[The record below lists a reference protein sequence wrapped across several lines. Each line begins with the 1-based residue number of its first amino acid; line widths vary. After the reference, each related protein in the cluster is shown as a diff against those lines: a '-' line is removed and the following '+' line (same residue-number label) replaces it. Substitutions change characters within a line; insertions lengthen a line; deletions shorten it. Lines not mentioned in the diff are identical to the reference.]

1 MDAEARLAKKQAN
14 QDYKHVMHWRGQ
26 APTSSNDIMHWRG
39 QAPTS
44 SNDIIKLE
52 TKLAK
57 LMAYLSI
64 PKSVIEDDPVEEED
78 DSSLSEVDKLI
89 KENAKLK
96 KMLGLA

>member
-1 MDAEARLAKKQAN
+1 MSLSYAQSIATNKISQRNHEAKQSWP
-14 QDYKHVMHWRGQ
+14 DSPK
-26 APTSSNDIMHWRG
+26 SS
-39 QAPTS
+39 S
-44 SNDIIKLE
+44 YDIIKLE

-64 PKSVIEDDPVEEED
+64 PKCVIEDDPVEEED
-78 DSSLSEVDKLI
+78 DSSLSEVDRLV